1 MPRPAATSTSAPDRR
16 TIETSCLKTSEIR
29 SEVSADWDLLQETWT
44 FSIAEVAGDRRCY
57 DRQTQTR
64 EVDPV
69 DGSTDPHV
77 LEHDEDALPEVVRQV
92 LGRNDADVTSWRS
105 TPLHGGAGGGAL
117 YRLTGSAR
125 AGSEVLPWSVICK
138 IIRATEDAVD
148 PASLRYWAREPL
160 AYRSGALADLPG
172 GLTTPS
178 CHGITETHDGEF
190 RFWLEDVVET
200 RRSWTLED
208 YGSVA
213 RQLGA
218 FNAAYLTGTPLP
230 TWPWLNR
237 AFVRSWIAGT
247 GVRANVEAVRAFP
260 DDPRVR
266 RWYPEEMREHVLRLW
281 DERET
286 FLGALDRLPRTLCH
300 MDAFRRNLL
309 IRSHP
314 DGSEQAVF
322 LDWAFM
328 GTGALGEELAALVA
342 GSVNLL
348 DADVG
353 DLEALDRIAF
363 QSYVAGARDAG
374 WTGDPRAI
382 RFAYAAASALRFA
395 LPPVIDLLDEASDP
409 RVEQVM
415 AHPMGEVVST
425 IVAVR
430 RFLFGLAD
438 EAREL
443 LAAGL

>member
-1 MPRPAATSTSAPDRR
+1 
-16 TIETSCLKTSEIR
+16 
-29 SEVSADWDLLQETWT
+29 
-44 FSIAEVAGDRRCY
+44 
-57 DRQTQTR
+57 
-64 EVDPV
+64 V

-77 LEHDEDALPEVVRQV
+77 VGHDEATLAHVVRQV

-105 TPLHGGAGGGAL
+105 TSLHGGAGGGAL
-117 YRLTGSAR
+117 YRLTGNAR
-125 AGSEVLPWSVICK
+125 AGGEVLPWSVIYK

-172 GLTTPS
+172 GLATPR
-178 CHGITETHDGEF
+178 CHGITETRDGEY

-200 RRSWTLED
+200 RRSWTLEH
-208 YGSVA
+208 YGAVA

-237 AFVRSWIAGT
+237 AFLRSWIAAT
-247 GVRANVEAVRAFP
+247 GVRANVEAVRDFP

-266 RWYPEEMREHVLRLW
+266 RWYPEEMREQVLRLW

-309 IRSHP
+309 IRSQP
-314 DGSEQAVF
+314 DGNEQAVF

-363 QSYVAGARDAG
+363 QGYVAGAQAAG
-374 WTGDPRAI
+374 WTGDPREI
-382 RFAYAAASALRFA
+382 RYAYAAASAMRFA
-395 LPPVIDLLDEASDP
+395 LPPVIDLLDEASDAW
-409 RVEQVM
+409 VERVM
-415 AHPMGEVVST
+415 AHPMDEVVAT
-425 IVAVR
+425 FVDMR

-443 LAAGL
+443 LAAGP

>member
-1 MPRPAATSTSAPDRR
+1 M
-16 TIETSCLKTSEIR
+16 
-29 SEVSADWDLLQETWT
+29 
-44 FSIAEVAGDRRCY
+44 
-57 DRQTQTR
+57 
-64 EVDPV
+64 
-69 DGSTDPHV
+69 DGSIDPHV
-77 LEHDEDALPEVVRQV
+77 VGHDKATLAHVVRQV
-92 LGRNDADVTSWRS
+92 LGRNDAEVTSWRS
-105 TPLHGGAGGGAL
+105 TSLHGGAGGGAL
-117 YRLTGSAR
+117 YRLAGTAR
-125 AGSEVLPWSVICK
+125 AGSEVLPWSVIHK
-138 IIRATEDAVD
+138 IIRATDDAVD

-160 AYRSGALADLPG
+160 AYRSGALSDLPG
-172 GLTTPS
+172 GLATPR
-178 CHGITETHDGEF
+178 CHGITETHDGEY

-200 RRSWTLED
+200 RRSWTLEH

-213 RQLGA
+213 RQLGC
-218 FNAAYLTGTPLP
+218 FNAAYLTGAPLP

-237 AFVRSWIAGT
+237 AFLRSWIAGT
-247 GVRANVEAVRAFP
+247 GVQANVEAVREFP

-266 RWYPEEMREHVLRLW
+266 RWYPEEMREQVLRLW

-309 IRSHP
+309 IRSLP
-314 DGSEQAVF
+314 NGREQAVF

-363 QSYVAGARDAG
+363 QGYVAGAHDAG
-374 WTGDPRAI
+374 WTGDPREI
-382 RFAYAAASALRFA
+382 RYAYAAASAMRFA

-409 RVEQVM
+409 WVEQVM
-415 AHPMGEVVST
+415 AHPMDE
-425 IVAVR
+425 IVTTFVDMR

-443 LAAGL
+443 LAAGP